1 MTLNMLV
8 LVVVV
13 VVVTL
18 LVALAL
24 GALVRTLPTLAGPV
38 QAAMTG
44 VTAMVGLMAVLVAV
58 TR

>member
-1 MTLNMLV
+1 MNMLV
-8 LVVVV
+8 LAMVL

-24 GALVRTLPTLAGPV
+24 GAAVRMFPTLAGPI
-38 QAAMTG
+38 QAAMSG
-44 VTAMVGLMAVLVAV
+44 VMMMAALMTVLVAV

>member
-8 LVVVV
+8 LAMVV

-18 LVALAL
+18 LLALAL
-24 GALVRTLPTLAGPV
+24 GALVRMLPTLAGPI

-44 VTAMVGLMAVLVAV
+44 VTAMVALMAMLVAV